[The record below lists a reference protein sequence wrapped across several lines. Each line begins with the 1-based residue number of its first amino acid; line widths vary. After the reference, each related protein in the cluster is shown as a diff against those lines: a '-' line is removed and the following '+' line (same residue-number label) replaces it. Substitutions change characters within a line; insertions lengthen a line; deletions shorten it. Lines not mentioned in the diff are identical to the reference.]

1 MRIIIGNY
9 VLVGANCFKYD
20 EFCDFANLASIKSI
34 LYEFGG
40 KVCKNILIF
49 AKICT
54 NERFLAIMEDKK
66 TLHLIANTGIQF
78 HTNEIEFNPS
88 EPLGLKSGRMLRY
101 SFVESVGPFDGHI
114 SFDLLFNNVEKN
126 CWIPVKQLRNEGYI
140 SMLQNG
146 SEEVDE
152 TGVPK
157 MRDDVSTE
165 LLEQYSDEDES
176 IININT
182 FESFRVTNPENLSD
196 KVPGLEL
203 LLGKWLPMP
212 MFETDAGGNSMGVPM
227 GWCRVMIQRT
237 GEGSEKGV
245 SKYRLTWAF
254 DTHLADNP
262 LSTYFPYFY
271 DENDKKKS
279 FALCNKP
286 DLLFNFLSI
295 VEEQNAVSQYI
306 ATLLHINP
314 DKLSHHRY
322 KFIAYY
328 IYLINFLRLS
338 EAAPKVT
345 LYNPTDGDV
354 EVDMVLDIGNS
365 RTCGVLFE
373 DGDFT
378 RSVML
383 ELRDLSSPWLTY
395 KNPFDMRL
403 VYRRA
408 DFGNDLILP
417 EEAFNWK
424 SIVRVGEEARSL
436 VYHSIED
443 SGIAERANNYSSPKR
458 YLWDKKKSQA
468 RWEFLVTE
476 TDPFNVQQS
485 PNIFLKNFT
494 DMFDERGTFKEDAD
508 TVNIFDMA
516 PEETGSDCHYSR
528 SSMMT
533 FVMVE
538 VLQQAIAQINSPA
551 FRAKHGR
558 IDCRR
563 RMRNVIITC
572 PTAMPL
578 AEQIALRQSMVD
590 AQKAMLRCNPSLTP
604 INVIPSPKSLKITDD
619 YDSIDKRQW
628 SYDEASA
635 CQLVY
640 LYAEIAQRYNGK
652 IDKFFEAK
660 GHKRQEFAEEGY
672 DKNSLTIGSIDIGAG
687 TTDIMICSY
696 KYEGEQQSCV
706 TPVPHFYDSFYVA
719 GDDIL
724 RNIVQRFVI
733 EGPET
738 GVPFMGSIHSALV
751 ARLLAMSNEE
761 LRALPCTRATYTDV
775 YRTYV
780 EDITGCQSQER
791 REDRIRYF
799 ASVLVR
805 DFFGYDS
812 AMMSF
817 KDRQARVDFNT
828 QISVPIARE
837 MMDLLRRKFPSKVYS
852 YDELFADLK
861 PSEHLLNHFANHF
874 GFRFEELSWRYDPE
888 EIASMIRATMEPLMK
903 QLSILLYAYQCDIL
917 VLAGRPTTIDAIPEL
932 FIKYYPMSP
941 DRIICLN
948 DYRVGTWY
956 PFADGQGYFYDQKS
970 VVAVGAMVGYMAST
984 TGFNGLR
991 IDFKEMIRKMKS
1003 TANFVGVYD
1012 EKTQQVNKSLLMPN
1026 KSNAT
1031 TTVGAFPIFLGC
1043 KQFDSPLYQARPL
1056 YGLYFNGK
1064 KHEPLR
1070 ITLTRSYQENK
1081 EVVEIEEITDMQGNV
1096 LPKSNIEIVQQ
1107 SIVADGKHWLDKGE
1121 FELALK

>member
-1 MRIIIGNY
+1 MPN
-9 VLVGANCFKYD
+9 
-20 EFCDFANLASIKSI
+20 
-34 LYEFGG
+34 
-40 KVCKNILIF
+40 KNHNRLKPHYQISV
-49 AKICT
+49 
-54 NERFLAIMEDKK
+54 MD
-66 TLHLIANTGIQF
+66 LHLIADTGIQF
-78 HTNEIEFNPS
+78 TTNELEFNSS
-88 EPLGLKSGRMLRY
+88 EPFALPSGRMLRY
-101 SFVESVGPFDGHI
+101 SFVETVDPFDGHI
-114 SFDLLFNNVEKN
+114 SFDLLFNHIDKN

-140 SMLQNG
+140 SLHQNG
-146 SEEVDE
+146 SEELDE

-165 LLEQYSDEDES
+165 LLESYGDEDDS

-182 FESFRVTNPENLSD
+182 FESYRIKNPANPID
-196 KVPGLEL
+196 KLPAFEL
-203 LLGKWLPMP
+203 LLDKWLPMP
-212 MFETDAGGNSMGVPM
+212 MFETDATGTTTGVPM
-227 GWCRVMIQRT
+227 GWCRVRIRRV
-237 GEGSEKGV
+237 GEGSVKGS
-245 SKYRLTWAF
+245 SKYSFTWAF
-254 DTHLADNP
+254 DTHLAENP
-262 LSTYFPYFY
+262 LSIYFPYFF
-271 DENDKKKS
+271 DESERKKT

-286 DLLFNFLSI
+286 DLLFNFLSVQEDQDAI
-295 VEEQNAVSQYI
+295 SQYV
-306 ATLLHINP
+306 ASLLGIDP
-314 DKLSHHRY
+314 EKLVHHRY

-338 EAAPKVT
+338 GVSPNVT
-345 LYNPTDGDV
+345 LYNPNDGDV
-354 EVDMVLDIGNS
+354 NVDMVLDIGNS

-383 ELRDLSSPWLTY
+383 ELRNLTSPWITY

-424 SIVRVGEEARSL
+424 SIVRVGEEARLL

-443 SGIAERANNYSSPKR
+443 CGIAERANSYSSPKR

-468 RWEFLVTE
+468 RWEYLITD
-476 TDPFNVQQS
+476 TDPFNVRQS
-485 PNIFLKNFT
+485 PNIFLQNFT
-494 DMFDERGTFKEDAD
+494 DMFDERGTFKENAD
-508 TVNIFDMA
+508 TVNIFDMM
-516 PEETGSDCHYSR
+516 PEETDADCHYSR

-538 VLQQAIAQINSPA
+538 VLQQAIAQINSPN
-551 FRAKHGR
+551 FRTKHGK

-563 RMRNVIITC
+563 RLRNVVITC
-572 PTAMPL
+572 PTAMPR
-578 AEQIALRQSMVD
+578 AEQITLRQSMVD

-604 INVIPSPKSLKITDD
+604 ITVIPSPEALKNTDD
-619 YDSIDKRQW
+619 YDMLDKRQW

-652 IDKFFEAK
+652 IDQFFEAK
-660 GHKRQEFAEEGY
+660 GHRRKEFIEDGY
-672 DKNSLTIGSIDIGAG
+672 EQNSLTIGSIDIGAG

-696 KYEGEQQSCV
+696 KYEGEEQSSIV
-706 TPVPHFYDSFYVA
+706 PVPHFYDSFYVA

-724 RNIVQRFVI
+724 RTIVQRYVI

-738 GVPFMGSIHSALV
+738 GIAFMGSIHSALL
-751 ARLLAMSNEE
+751 ARLISMSDEE
-761 LRALPCTRATYTDV
+761 LRLLPCTKAKYTDV

-780 EDITGCQSQER
+780 EDIIGCQSPER
-791 REDRIRYF
+791 REERTRYF
-799 ASVLVR
+799 ASVLLR

-817 KDRQARVDFNT
+817 KDRHARVDFNT
-828 QISVPIARE
+828 QISVPIARK
-837 MMDLLRRKFPSKVYS
+837 MMDLLRRKFPSRVYT
-852 YDELFADLK
+852 YDEIFSDLK

-888 EIASMIRATMEPLMK
+888 EIASMVRTTMEPLMK
-903 QLSILLYAYQCDIL
+903 QLSILLYAYKCDIL
-917 VLAGRPTTIDAIPEL
+917 VMAGRPTTIDAIPEL

-984 TGFNGLR
+984 IGFNGLR
-991 IDFKEMIRKMKS
+991 IDFKEMIRQMKPTSNFIGFYDAS
-1003 TANFVGVYD
+1003 TQLV
-1012 EKTQQVNKSLLMPN
+1012 KKSLLFPD
-1026 KSNAT
+1026 KSNAST
-1031 TTVGAFPIFLGC
+1031 TIGSFPVFLGC
-1043 KQFDSPLYQARPL
+1043 KQFDSALYQARPL
-1056 YGLYFNGK
+1056 YGIYFAGK
-1064 KHEPLR
+1064 NNEPVR
-1070 ITLTRSYQENK
+1070 ITLTRSYQEDR
-1081 EVVEIEEITDMQGNV
+1081 EVVEIEEVTDMQGNT
-1096 LPKSNIEIVQQ
+1096 LPKSTIEIVQQ

-1121 FELALK
+1121 FELSLR

>member
-1 MRIIIGNY
+1 M
-9 VLVGANCFKYD
+9 D
-20 EFCDFANLASIKSI
+20 
-34 LYEFGG
+34 
-40 KVCKNILIF
+40 
-49 AKICT
+49 
-54 NERFLAIMEDKK
+54 DKK
-66 TLHLIANTGIQF
+66 TLHLIADTGIQF
-78 HTNEIEFNPS
+78 YTNHIEFNSS
-88 EPLGLKSGRMLRY
+88 EPLAMRSGRMLRY
-101 SFVESVGPFDGHI
+101 SFAETVDPFDGHI
-114 SFDLLFNNVEKN
+114 SFDLLFNHIDSN
-126 CWIPVKQLRNEGYI
+126 CWIPLKQLRNEGYI
-140 SMLQNG
+140 SLNLNG
-146 SEEVDE
+146 SEELDE

-157 MRDDVSTE
+157 MREDVSTE
-165 LLEQYSDEDES
+165 LLESYADDDDS

-182 FESFRVTNPENLSD
+182 FESYRVNNPADPTD
-196 KVPGLEL
+196 KVPAFEL
-203 LLGKWLPMP
+203 LLDKWLPMP
-212 MFETDAGGNSMGVPM
+212 MFECDATGNTTGIPM
-227 GWCRVMIQRT
+227 GWCRVMIRRV
-237 GEGSEKGV
+237 GEGEAKGT
-245 SKYRLTWAF
+245 SRYSLTWAF

-262 LSTYFPYFY
+262 LSPYFPFFY
-271 DENDKKKS
+271 DENEKKKQY
-279 FALCNKP
+279 ALCNKP
-286 DLLFNFLSI
+286 DVLFNFLSI
-295 VEEQNAVSQYI
+295 IEEQNAVSQYI
-306 ATLLHINP
+306 ASLLHINP
-314 DKLSHHRY
+314 AKLVHHRY

-338 EAAPKVT
+338 GASPRVT
-345 LYNPTDGDV
+345 LYNPHDGDV

-383 ELRDLSSPWLTY
+383 ELRDLSKPWITY

-443 SGIAERANNYSSPKR
+443 MGIAERANNYSSPKR
-458 YLWDKKKSQA
+458 YLWDRKKSQA
-468 RWEFLVTE
+468 RWEFLITD
-476 TDPFNVQQS
+476 TDPFNVRQS
-485 PNIFLKNFT
+485 PNIFLENFT
-494 DMFDERGTFKEDAD
+494 DMFDERGEFKEKAD
-508 TVNIFDMA
+508 TVNVFEMESEATD
-516 PEETGSDCHYSR
+516 SDCHYSR
-528 SSMMT
+528 ASMMT

-538 VLQQAIAQINSPA
+538 VLQQAIAQINSPS
-551 FRAKHGR
+551 FRDKHGR

-563 RMRNVIITC
+563 RLRNVIITC
-572 PTAMPL
+572 PTAMPHV
-578 AEQIALRQSMVD
+578 EQISLRQSMVD
-590 AQKAMLRCNPSLTP
+590 AQKAMLRCNPSLRP
-604 INVIPSPKSLKITDD
+604 INVIPSPEALKVTDD

-640 LYAEIAQRYNGK
+640 IYAEIAQRYNGK
-652 IDKFFEAK
+652 IDKFFDAK
-660 GHKRQEFAEEGY
+660 GHKRQEFLDEGY
-672 DKNSLTIGSIDIGAG
+672 ERNSLTIGSIDIGAG

-696 KYEGEQQSCV
+696 KYEGDEQSCI

-724 RNIVQRFVI
+724 RNIVQRYVI

-738 GVPFMGSIHSALV
+738 GIPFMGSIHSALL
-751 ARLLAMSNEE
+751 ALLLAMSDEE
-761 LRALPCTRATYTDV
+761 LLELPCTRATYTDV

-780 EDITGCQSQER
+780 EDIVGCQSPER
-791 REDRIRYF
+791 KEERKRYF
-799 ASVLVR
+799 ASVLLR

-837 MMDLLRRKFPSKVYS
+837 MMDLLRRRFPSRVYT

-861 PSEHLLNHFANHF
+861 PSEHLLNHFYNHF
-874 GFRFEELSWRYDPE
+874 GFRFEELSWRFDPE
-888 EIASMIRATMEPLMK
+888 EIASMVRATMEPLMK
-903 QLSILLYAYQCDIL
+903 QLSIVLYAYKCDIL
-917 VLAGRPTTIDAIPEL
+917 VMAGRPTTIDAIPEL

-970 VVAVGAMVGYMAST
+970 VVAVGAMVGYLAST
-984 TGFNGLR
+984 EGFNGMR
-991 IDFKEMIRKMKS
+991 IDFREMIRKMKS
-1003 TANFVGVYD
+1003 TANYIGFYD
-1012 EKTQQVNKSLLMPN
+1012 DKAQQVKNSLLKPN
-1026 KSNAT
+1026 KSNASAT
-1031 TTVGAFPIFLGC
+1031 IGSFPVFLGC
-1043 KQFDSPLYQARPL
+1043 KQFDSALYQARPL
-1056 YGLYFNGK
+1056 YGLYFKGK
-1064 KHEPLR
+1064 KHQSVR
-1070 ITLTRSYQENK
+1070 ITFTRSYQEDR

-1096 LPKSNIEIVQQ
+1096 IPKSTIEIVQQ

-1121 FELALK
+1121 FELSLK

>member
-1 MRIIIGNY
+1 M
-9 VLVGANCFKYD
+9 D
-20 EFCDFANLASIKSI
+20 ES
-34 LYEFGG
+34 
-40 KVCKNILIF
+40 KN
-49 AKICT
+49 
-54 NERFLAIMEDKK
+54 
-66 TLHLIANTGIQF
+66 LHLIADTGIQF
-78 HTNEIEFNPS
+78 TTNEIEFNPS
-88 EPLGLKSGRMLRY
+88 EPLALRSGRMLRY
-101 SFVESVGPFDGHI
+101 SFVENVDPFDGHI
-114 SFDLLFNNVEKN
+114 SFDLLFNHIESN
-126 CWIPVKQLRNEGYI
+126 CWIPVKQLRNEGFI
-140 SMLQNG
+140 SLHQNG
-146 SEEVDE
+146 SEELDE

-165 LLEQYSDEDES
+165 LLESYADEDDS

-182 FESFRVTNPENLSD
+182 FESYRVNNPDDPTD
-196 KVPGLEL
+196 KVPAFNL
-203 LLGKWLPMP
+203 LLDKWLPMP
-212 MFETDAGGNSMGVPM
+212 MFETDPAGNTPGLPM
-227 GWCRVMIQRT
+227 GWCRVMIRRI
-237 GEGSEKGV
+237 GEGSVKGT
-245 SKYRLTWAF
+245 YRYSLTWAF

-262 LSTYFPYFY
+262 LSSFFPYFY
-271 DENDKKKS
+271 DDSEKKKT

-286 DLLFNFLSI
+286 DVLFNFLSI
-295 VEEQNAVSQYI
+295 IEEQNAVSQYI
-306 ATLLHINP
+306 ASLLHINP
-314 DKLSHHRY
+314 EKLIHHRY

-338 EAAPKVT
+338 DAAPKVT
-345 LYNPTDGDV
+345 LYNPTDGDI

-383 ELRDLSSPWLTY
+383 ELRDLTRSWITY

-403 VYRRA
+403 VFRRA

-458 YLWDKKKSQA
+458 YLWDKKKSPA
-468 RWEFLVTE
+468 RWEYLVTD
-476 TDPFNVQQS
+476 TDPFNVRQS
-485 PNIFLKNFT
+485 PNIFLENFT
-494 DMFDERGTFKEDAD
+494 DMFDEKGIFKDKDE
-508 TVNIFDMA
+508 TVNIFM
-516 PEETGSDCHYSR
+516 ESGETDSDCHYSR
-528 SSMMT
+528 SSLMT

-551 FRAKHGR
+551 FRDKHGS

-563 RMRNVIITC
+563 RLRNVIITC

-578 AEQIALRQSMVD
+578 AEQIRLRQSMVD
-590 AQKAMLRCNPSLTP
+590 AQKAMLRCNKSLKA
-604 INVIPSPKSLKITDD
+604 INVIPSPDALKITDD
-619 YDSIDKRQW
+619 YDNIDKRQW

-660 GHKRQEFAEEGY
+660 GHRREEFIEQGY
-672 DKNSLTIGSIDIGAG
+672 DNNALTIGSIDIGAG

-696 KYEGEQQSCV
+696 KYQGDQQSCI

-724 RNIVQRFVI
+724 RHIVQRFVI
-733 EGPET
+733 EGPEL
-738 GVPFMGSIHSALV
+738 GIPFMGSIHSALL
-751 ARLLAMSNEE
+751 ARLMAMSDDE
-761 LRALPCTRATYTDV
+761 LRALPCTKAKYTDV

-780 EDITGCQSQER
+780 EDIVGCHSTER
-791 REDRIRYF
+791 REERIRYF
-799 ASVLVR
+799 ASVLLR

-828 QISVPIARE
+828 QISVPIARV
-837 MMDLLRRKFPSKVYS
+837 MMDLLRRKFPSKVYT
-852 YDELFADLK
+852 YDEIFPDLK
-861 PSEHLLNHFANHF
+861 PSEHLLNHFFNHF

-888 EIASMIRATMEPLMK
+888 EIAAMVRTTMEPLMK
-903 QLSILLYAYQCDIL
+903 QLSIVLYAYKCDIL

-932 FIKYYPMSP
+932 FIKYYPLSP

-984 TGFNGLR
+984 IGFNGMR
-991 IDFKEMIRKMKS
+991 IDFTEMIRNMKS
-1003 TANFVGVYD
+1003 TANFIGFYD
-1012 EKTQQVNKSLLMPN
+1012 DKTQQVKNSLLLPN
-1026 KSNAT
+1026 KSNAS
-1031 TTVGAFPIFLGC
+1031 TTVGSFPVFLGC
-1043 KQFDSPLYQARPL
+1043 KQFNSPLYQARPL
-1056 YGLYFNGK
+1056 YGIYFNGK
-1064 KHEPLR
+1064 KHEPVR
-1070 ITLTRSYQENK
+1070 ITFTRSFQDSREI
-1081 EVVEIEEITDMQGNV
+1081 VEIEEVTDMQGNI
-1096 LPKSNIEIVQQ
+1096 LPKSTLEIVQQ
-1107 SIVADGKHWLDKGE
+1107 SIVSDGKHWLDKGE
-1121 FELALK
+1121 FELSLK

>member
-1 MRIIIGNY
+1 MDDN
-9 VLVGANCFKYD
+9 
-20 EFCDFANLASIKSI
+20 
-34 LYEFGG
+34 
-40 KVCKNILIF
+40 
-49 AKICT
+49 
-54 NERFLAIMEDKK
+54 K
-66 TLHLIANTGIQF
+66 TLSLIADTGIQF
-78 HTNEIEFNPS
+78 YTNEVEFNAS
-88 EPLGLKSGRMLRY
+88 EPLTMKSGRVLRY
-101 SFVESVGPFDGHI
+101 SFVENVDPFDGHI
-114 SFDLLFNNVEKN
+114 SFDLLYNHIEGN
-126 CWIPVKQLRNEGYI
+126 CWIPLKQLRNEGYI
-140 SMLQNG
+140 SLHQNG

-157 MRDDVSTE
+157 MREDVSTE
-165 LLEQYSDEDES
+165 LLESYADEDDS

-182 FESFRVTNPENLSD
+182 FESFRVKNPDNPMD
-196 KVPGLEL
+196 KVPAFEML
-203 LLGKWLPMP
+203 LDKWLPMP
-212 MFETDAGGNSMGVPM
+212 MFETDATGTTMGVPM
-227 GWCRVMIQRT
+227 GWCRVKIRRI
-237 GEGSEKGV
+237 GEGSTKGM
-245 SKYRLTWAF
+245 SRYSLTWAF
-254 DTHLADNP
+254 DTHQAENP
-262 LSTYFPYFY
+262 LSIYFPYFY
-271 DENDKKKS
+271 DDGIKKE
-279 FALCNKP
+279 FALCDKP
-286 DLLFNFLSI
+286 DVLFNFLSI
-295 VEEQNAVSQYI
+295 ADEQNAISQYV
-306 ATLLHINP
+306 ASLLGIDP
-314 DKLSHHRY
+314 MKLNHHRY

-328 IYLINFLRLS
+328 IYLINYLRVS
-338 EAAPKVT
+338 GASPKVT
-345 LYNPTDGDV
+345 MYNPTDGDIN
-354 EVDMVLDIGNS
+354 VDMVLDIGNS

-373 DGDFT
+373 EGDFT

-383 ELRDLSSPWLTY
+383 ELRDLSSPWIRY

-403 VYRRA
+403 VFRRA

-424 SIVRVGEEARSL
+424 SIVRVGEEARTL

-468 RWEFLVTE
+468 RWEYLVTE
-476 TDPFNVQQS
+476 KDPFNIRQS

-494 DMFDERGTFKEDAD
+494 DMFDERGMFKEKAD

-516 PEETGSDCHYSR
+516 PEATNSDCHYSR

-538 VLQQAIAQINSPA
+538 VLQQAISHINSPS
-551 FRAKHGR
+551 FRDKHGS

-563 RMRNVIITC
+563 RLRNVVITC
-572 PTAMPL
+572 PTAMPR
-578 AEQIALRQSMVD
+578 AEQITLRQSMVD
-590 AQKAMLRCNPSLTP
+590 AQKAMLRCNKSLTP
-604 INVIPSPKSLKITDD
+604 ITVIPSPESLKETDD
-619 YDSIDKRQW
+619 YEQSGKRQW

-660 GHKRQEFAEEGY
+660 GHRRKEFAEEGY
-672 DKNSLTIGSIDIGAG
+672 ERNSLTIGSIDIGAG

-696 KYEGEQQSCV
+696 KYEGEEQSSII
-706 TPVPHFYDSFYVA
+706 PVPHFYDSFYVA

-724 RNIVQRFVI
+724 RTIVQRYVI
-733 EGPET
+733 EGQES
-738 GVPFMGSIHSALV
+738 GIPFMGSIHSALI
-751 ARLLAMSNEE
+751 ARLMAMGDEE
-761 LRALPCTRATYTDV
+761 LRALPCTRSSHTDV

-780 EDITGCQSQER
+780 EDIVGCHSKER
-791 REDRIRYF
+791 REERTRYF
-799 ASVLVR
+799 ASVLLR

-828 QISVPIARE
+828 QISVPIARK
-837 MMDLLRRKFPSKVYS
+837 MMDLLRRKFPSRVYS
-852 YDELFADLK
+852 YEDLFGELK
-861 PSEHLLNHFANHF
+861 PSEHLLNHFESHF

-888 EIASMIRATMEPLMK
+888 EISSMVRATMEPLMK
-903 QLSILLYAYQCDIL
+903 QLSILLYAYKCDIL
-917 VLAGRPTTIDAIPEL
+917 VMAGRPTTIDAIPEL

-984 TGFNGLR
+984 TGFNGMR
-991 IDFKEMIRKMKS
+991 IDFKEMIRKMKP
-1003 TANFVGVYD
+1003 TANYIGFYD
-1012 EKTQQVNKSLLMPN
+1012 DKTQQVKKSLLLPD
-1026 KSNAT
+1026 KSNAST
-1031 TTVGAFPIFLGC
+1031 TIGAFPVFLGC

-1064 KHEPLR
+1064 RHEPVR
-1070 ITLTRSYQENK
+1070 VTLTRSYQEDR
-1081 EVVEIEEITDMQGNV
+1081 EVVEIEEITDMSGNT
-1096 LPKSNIEIVQQ
+1096 LPKSTIEIVQQ

-1121 FELALK
+1121 FELSLK